1 MYEAKSCENQIQG
14 RGVLDP
20 KIKVAQ
26 NGLKHI
32 LVLEFLMNSFKLE
45 VFCKWSQVSKQP

>member
-1 MYEAKSCENQIQG
+1 MGS
-14 RGVLDP
+14 

-32 LVLEFLMNSFKLE
+32 LVLEFLISDEIWKIEFFFVTVHTQTDNQSTR
-45 VFCKWSQVSKQP
+45 